1 MSRNPPLANRASSVR
16 IAGCRAVE
24 AQTPDMKRLVAIFC
38 AIALF
43 SSVQLTASSADSVTN
58 ILSQPLSLVEAVN
71 IALAHNPSVLKSQKE
86 LQASHGIAVQTRAI
100 VIPTLKTT
108 GQYQIEDRA
117 LAESFSPL
125 RQDQNW
131 GLGLRLVQSVY
142 EGGRMKSA
150 LRSAKLTMQQAE
162 LRHQDVLLETVLLA
176 ETAYFDILLAAQQID
191 VQEASVKL
199 LEQELNNTK
208 RRFEAGVVPQ
218 FNVLRAEVEVANARP
233 RLIRARNS
241 HRIAKNN
248 LANVLGYDLPSSVWE
263 DIPLNLTT
271 ALEETPYKID
281 LQNAL
286 NQALTN
292 RTDLAA
298 NRKALLAREEDVK
311 FAKAANLPSLQ
322 GFVGYDVRNSIL
334 TDDISVEKH
343 GWVAG
348 AQVSWD
354 IFDGLRTQGRVEE
367 ARARVDQAEIAIDE
381 LRRRIELDV
390 RTAFT
395 NFNEAREVLDSNRKV
410 LEQAAEA
417 LRLATS
423 RYSAGTGTQLDV
435 LSAQTALTDARS
447 TQVQALRDYQVAVA
461 RFERV
466 VGLRTSN
473 GVSK

>member
-1 MSRNPPLANRASSVR
+1 
-16 IAGCRAVE
+16 
-24 AQTPDMKRLVAIFC
+24 
-38 AIALF
+38 
-43 SSVQLTASSADSVTN
+43 
-58 ILSQPLSLVEAVN
+58 
-71 IALAHNPSVLKSQKE
+71 
-86 LQASHGIAVQTRAI
+86 
-100 VIPTLKTT
+100 
-108 GQYQIEDRA
+108 
-117 LAESFSPL
+117 
-125 RQDQNW
+125 
-131 GLGLRLVQSVY
+131 
-142 EGGRMKSA
+142 MKSA

-311 FAKAANLPSLQ
+311 FAKAANIPSLQ

-334 TDDISVEKH
+334 TDDISAEKH

-390 RTAFT
+390 RTAFS

-473 GVSK
+473 AVRK

>member
-1 MSRNPPLANRASSVR
+1 
-16 IAGCRAVE
+16 
-24 AQTPDMKRLVAIFC
+24 MKRLAALLSAAALIF
-38 AIALF
+38 
-43 SSVQLTASSADSVTN
+43 SVPLTVCTANPLTN
-58 ILSQPLSLVEAVN
+58 ILSQPLSLVDAVN
-71 IALAHNPSVLKSQKE
+71 LALARNPAVLKSQKE

-100 VIPTLKTT
+100 VIPTVKLT

-162 LRHQDVLLETVLLA
+162 LRHQDVLLETVLLT

-191 VQEASVKL
+191 VQEASIKL
-199 LEQELNNTK
+199 LEQELSNTK

-218 FNVLRAEVEVANARP
+218 FNVLRAEVEVANTRP

-248 LANVLGYDLPSSVWE
+248 LANVLGYDLPSTVWE

-271 ALEETPYKID
+271 ALEETPYKIN
-281 LQNAL
+281 LEEAL

-298 NRKALLAREEDVK
+298 NHKALLAREEDVK
-311 FAKAANLPSLQ
+311 FAKAANIPSLQ
-322 GFVGYDVRNSIL
+322 GFVGYDMRNSIL
-334 TDDISVEKH
+334 TDDLSVEKH

-348 AQVSWD
+348 AQLSWD

-390 RTAFT
+390 RTAFS
-395 NFNEAREVLDSNRKV
+395 NFSEAREVLESNRKV

-417 LRLATS
+417 LRLAAS
-423 RYSAGTGTQLDV
+423 RYGAGTGIQLDV

-466 VGLRTSN
+466 VGVRSP
-473 GVSK
+473 GPVSKR

>member
-1 MSRNPPLANRASSVR
+1 
-16 IAGCRAVE
+16 
-24 AQTPDMKRLVAIFC
+24 MKRLVAIVS
-38 AIALF
+38 AVALF
-43 SSVQLTASSADSVTN
+43 SSVGLKASSANSVTN

-71 IALAHNPSVLKSQKE
+71 IALEHNPSVLKSQKE

-100 VIPTLKTT
+100 VVPTLKTT

-117 LAESFSPL
+117 LAESFSTL

-311 FAKAANLPSLQ
+311 FAKAANIPSLQ

-334 TDDISVEKH
+334 TDDISAEKH

-390 RTAFT
+390 RTAFS

-473 GVSK
+473 AVRK